1 MRIRGSWIAVAAAAV
16 VMLASAAGADSGGWE
31 SPDSLAGLVGSYT
44 RPPFGGGPITFVTLA
59 GSDGY
64 RAEGPYTRFVDVGRG
79 QLAIQT
85 GTYLAIGNNPAIGA
99 IITFLDDAGSA
110 RDSFFIAGIKHD
122 PLGRR
127 ITAIELIDGN
137 GKLFSLV
144 RVGL

>member
-1 MRIRGSWIAVAAAAV
+1 MRIRGSWIAVAAV
-16 VMLASAAGADSGGWE
+16 VVVLFASAADADSGGWE

-44 RPPFGGGPITFVTLA
+44 RPPFGGGPIAFVTLA

-64 RAEGPYTRFVDVGRG
+64 RAEGAYTRFFDVGHG

-85 GTYLAIGNNPAIGA
+85 GTYLAIGTNPAIGA
-99 IITFLDDAGSA
+99 IITFLDDAGAA

-122 PLGRR
+122 PLRKK
-127 ITAIELIDGN
+127 ITAIELIDGA